1 MELLKKTYSIIPKQ
15 QKFKVLIILVLILVQ
30 VLLEMIGLG
39 LVIPL
44 VSIILDI
51 NLFYETLSFI
61 DIKKFNI
68 NEKTL
73 IFIVLG
79 TFLLIYYLK
88 NLYLI
93 FFSWIRN
100 KFASN
105 IWANVCSKL
114 ITAYLSKPYLYHVNV
129 NTAEVLRNMEDA
141 KNFETYLNNLV
152 FLIAETLIIIF
163 IFGIL
168 LTLNPKITL
177 IVMAIIL
184 IFSLIFIFSV
194 KKKLKSWGEQ
204 RVHFRRQSTK
214 YLIEAVMGIKQSTVN
229 NVINFKN
236 RYVKSNKYHAFIHFK
251 YAFIESYQNF

>member
-163 IFGIL
+163 I
-168 LTLNPKITL
+168 
-177 IVMAIIL
+177 
-184 IFSLIFIFSV
+184 
-194 KKKLKSWGEQ
+194 
-204 RVHFRRQSTK
+204 
-214 YLIEAVMGIKQSTVN
+214 
-229 NVINFKN
+229 
-236 RYVKSNKYHAFIHFK
+236 
-251 YAFIESYQNF
+251 